1 MYLLTRAVI
10 GFALAASANIS
21 TADSAYPSKPIRLI
35 VPFTSGGGTDTVA
48 RIVSNKLAEAL
59 KGTIVID
66 NRPGAGGNIGMDLA
80 AKSAPDG
87 YTIVMATTGILAI
100 NSALYS
106 KLPYNPSKDFAPVS
120 TAAMSPLVVVA
131 PANSPFKSIADVV
144 AAAKARPGEISF
156 GSPGN
161 GSLAHLTGEVFQRA
175 AGVKMMHI
183 PYKGAAQAIADVMGG
198 QINLYLSTVPPA
210 IPHIR
215 SGRLRAI
222 AVTSAGR
229 ADDLP
234 AVPTIDESGYKG
246 FDSSTWYGFLAPAG
260 TPAAIIARLNTEI
273 NRVLKMPEVRERIRV
288 EGGEVMG
295 GTPEEFAAILRNDLL
310 KWGQAVKD
318 SGAKID

>member
-10 GFALAASANIS
+10 GFALATSANIS

-175 AGVKMMHI
+175 AGVKMTHI